1 MTQMH
6 PAYGLGAMPSEA
18 MSGVVLQVAQG
29 QGLTRIQSK
38 GPPWEVLCCVDKTP
52 GCSVMHVWVQLQS
65 LTQGSPWEMWSVVM
79 LVSLMKAQG
88 QSLTRIPSQGSP
100 CEVLCCVDKTPG

>member
-1 MTQMH
+1 MCMTQMH

-18 MSGVVLQVAQG
+18 MSGVVLQVVVMMMLWVVVMLGVVVMMWSVVMLVSLMKAQG

-52 GCSVMHVWVQLQS
+52 G
-65 LTQGSPWEMWSVVM
+65 
-79 LVSLMKAQG
+79 
-88 QSLTRIPSQGSP
+88 
-100 CEVLCCVDKTPG
+100 